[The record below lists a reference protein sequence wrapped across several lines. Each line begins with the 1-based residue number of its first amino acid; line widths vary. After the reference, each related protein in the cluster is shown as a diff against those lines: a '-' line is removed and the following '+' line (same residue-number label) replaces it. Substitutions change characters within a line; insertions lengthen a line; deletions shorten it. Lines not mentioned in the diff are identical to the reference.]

1 MSDKKSDFEKL
12 FERSKAQETSI
23 FDINDIDEQKPYE
36 QHSIEELSYILEY
49 EKIDK
54 KTREKIKKII
64 KEKQR
69 NL

>member
-1 MSDKKSDFEKL
+1 MSDKKSDFEKPP
-12 FERSKAQETSI
+12 ERSKVQETSI

>member
-12 FERSKAQETSI
+12 FERSKVQETSI

-36 QHSIEELSYILEY
+36 QNSIEELSYILEY

>member
-12 FERSKAQETSI
+12 FERSKVQETSI
-23 FDINDIDEQKPYE
+23 FDINDIDEQKSYE